1 MEEANL
7 EFDVKTRLILA
18 GLSEMEEHGEGD
30 FSLRRVATRAQ
41 VSCAA
46 PYRHFRD
53 KEALIGEVFSYIHGK
68 WELLC
73 REIVQAFRDDPA
85 RRLLELSTAYLRFWL
100 SNPNYRS
107 VLLSRTARARR
118 AAFDA
123 PLCRSAEELTEAR
136 GGDAEMAHRL
146 SFAVLSTVYGA
157 LLLLPTDEDGTDGIV
172 KDTRNQLTYVI
183 NM

>member
-1 MEEANL
+1 M

-30 FSLRRVATRAQ
+30 FSLRRVAARAQ

-53 KEALIGEVFSYIHGK
+53 KEALIGDVFSYIRGK

-73 REIVQAFRDDPA
+73 REIMRSYCEDPA
-85 RRLLELSTAYLRFWL
+85 RRLLELSVTYLRFWL

-107 VLLSRTARARR
+107 VLLSRAARDRR

-123 PLCRSAEELTEAR
+123 PLCRATEELSRTR
-136 GGDAEMAHRL
+136 GKDAETAHRL

-157 LLLLPTDEDGTDGIV
+157 LLLLPSDEDAIENTVRDV
-172 KDTRNQLTYVI
+172 RNQLICVI